1 MEQEREHGMRWSSHW
16 DGSGTPGSGPLR
28 SPLFFAFSTPN
39 GNSLSAA
46 ELTCGMILC
55 LAR

>member
-1 MEQEREHGMRWSSHW
+1 MAPWHHAVCVHPHGAQIPVSPG
-16 DGSGTPGSGPLR
+16 DTPVTLLSIL
-28 SPLFFAFSTPN
+28 STPT